1 MVFSSPIFIFGFL
14 PVSLLLYA
22 FAPKNIR
29 NAILFLVSLVFY
41 AWGEPVLWTV
51 MLVALTFTY
60 LFAFP
65 IAKYKSIRPG
75 LARLFLV
82 LSIGIDL
89 SLLIYFKYTG
99 FIIDNLR
106 LIPSLS
112 PALEG
117 VGRVALPIGIS
128 FYTFQM
134 ISYTADLWWERTDL
148 QKNYINFGCY
158 VTMFPQLIAGPI
170 VKYTDVDRALCERTL
185 SIDGF
190 ASGIRRF
197 AVGLAKKI
205 IFGDGAGAL
214 YAYFLSS
221 RGFES
226 TSLAAWGMMISYTLQ
241 IYFDFSGYSDM
252 AIGLGRMLGF
262 DFPENFNY
270 PYASRSVTEFWRR
283 WHITLSSFFREY
295 VYIPLG
301 GNRCGRGRQYFNLAV
316 VWLLTGLWHGAA
328 WNFVLWGAYYL
339 VFLIIEK
346 AFLLKALNKFPTA
359 IGRIYTLFT
368 VGIGW
373 ILFSST
379 SATEALKSI
388 RDLFSAPTL
397 TTPQVTFS
405 ILTAIPFVLI
415 CSIFATPIPKRLWSR
430 LTSRIPSG
438 FRYAETAAVLLIL
451 IVGIAYATASSYSPF
466 LYFNF

>member
-14 PVSLLLYA
+14 PLTLLLYV
-22 FAPKNIR
+22 FAPKNIK
-29 NAILFLVSLVFY
+29 NTILFLLSLVFY

-51 MLVALTFTY
+51 MLCALTLTY
-60 LFAFP
+60 LLAFP
-65 IAKYKSIRPG
+65 IVKYKSIRPR
-75 LARLFLV
+75 LAKLFLV
-82 LSIGIDL
+82 ISIAADL
-89 SLLIYFKYTG
+89 SLLTYFKYTG

-112 PALEG
+112 SALEG
-117 VGRVALPIGIS
+117 IDRVALPIGIS

-134 ISYTADLWWERTDL
+134 ISYTADLWWDRTAL

-170 VKYTDVDRALCERTL
+170 VKYTDVDRALCERAL

-190 ASGIRRF
+190 ARGIRRF
-197 AVGLAKKI
+197 AIGLAKKI
-205 IFGDGAGAL
+205 ILGDGAGAL
-214 YAYFLSS
+214 YSYFLAS

-226 TSLAAWGMMISYTLQ
+226 TALAAWGMMISYTLQ

-270 PYASRSVTEFWRR
+270 PYVSRSVTEFWRR

-301 GNRCGRGRQYFNLAV
+301 GNRRGRARQYFNLAI

-346 AFLLKALNKFPTA
+346 AFLLKVLDRSPV
-359 IGRIYTLFT
+359 IVGRIYTLLT

-373 ILFSST
+373 ILFSSAR
-379 SATEALKSI
+379 ATEALKTI
-388 RDLFSAPTL
+388 RELFFAPTL
-397 TTPQVTFS
+397 TTPQVTFAM
-405 ILTAIPFVLI
+405 LTAIPFVLI
-415 CSIFATPIPKRLWSR
+415 CAIFTTPIPKRLWRS
-430 LTSRIPSG
+430 LSARIPNKS
-438 FRYAETAAVLLIL
+438 RYAEVTAVLLIL